1 MKKCLLIGLLISC
14 LSCTKSVTNT
24 ATPKD
29 TPGLIQAVNTAVD
42 STYFTRDLGST
53 TLTINMNPVLTCY
66 SSNVG
71 ETPKPCNIFIDIVCH
86 LSNPINAFVKV
97 EIEKRDVVEQTQNAG
112 YVADVK
118 TVVLMIAPNTTK
130 ITFPSTF
137 TNKNNQDVPDTQ
149 YKIVNASV
157 FQTVN

>member
-1 MKKCLLIGLLISC
+1 MQKCLLIGLLVSC

-24 ATPKD
+24 ITQKD
-29 TPGLIQAVNTAVD
+29 TPGLIQAVNTAAD
-42 STYFTRDLGST
+42 STYFTIDLGST
-53 TLTINMNPVLTCY
+53 TLTINMNPIVTCY
-66 SSNVG
+66 SYNTG

-97 EIEKRDVVEQTQNAG
+97 EIEKRDVVEQDQNAG
-112 YVADVK
+112 VK
-118 TVVLMIAPNTTK
+118 TVVLVIAPNTTR

-149 YKIVNASV
+149 YRIVNTLVYQAV
-157 FQTVN
+157 H